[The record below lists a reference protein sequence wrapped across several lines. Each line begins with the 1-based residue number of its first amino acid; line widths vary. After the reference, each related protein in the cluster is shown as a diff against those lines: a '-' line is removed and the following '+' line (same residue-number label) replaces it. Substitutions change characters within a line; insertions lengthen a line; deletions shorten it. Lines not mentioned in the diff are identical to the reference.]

1 MAGDSAAR
9 PHELLRLKIKDV
21 MFKLTPDKKQYAEVL
36 VNGKTGNRSLPL
48 INSIPYIKDWINQHP
63 QGANQSSI
71 LLCGFGKSL
80 GRTIRIA
87 SIGKIY
93 ENYKHHF
100 FLKLLLSWYWN
111 SLTFYFVMFSNW
123 RSICLPNKNQDEG
136 IISNVNE
143 KLSFL
148 AGMCPSRTIGA
159 AVATWTV
166 FPGLASAFWYSLS

>member
-100 FLKLLLSWYWN
+100 FLKLLLS
-111 SLTFYFVMFSNW
+111 
-123 RSICLPNKNQDEG
+123 
-136 IISNVNE
+136 
-143 KLSFL
+143 
-148 AGMCPSRTIGA
+148 
-159 AVATWTV
+159 
-166 FPGLASAFWYSLS
+166 